1 MEVLNGLSMNIEKAF
16 QFLTNPNTNSQMLFN
31 EADDNM
37 IVNMKGQPEL
47 VDLQKLKGADTVQE
61 REDYLMG

>member
-16 QFLTNPNTNSQMLFN
+16 QFLSNPNTNSQMLFN

-37 IVNMKGQPEL
+37 IVNMKGKPEF
-47 VDLQKLKGADTVQE
+47 VNLQKLKGADTIQE